1 LGGSG
6 ASATIS
12 GRESP
17 AARGVCVNDYEMVYV
32 LSPRLSSDEG
42 EQASKW
48 VEGVIRESG
57 GEVLSMDLWGRR
69 RLAYPIKHQFE
80 GTYVYTT
87 FRIEPSATVR
97 IESQLGLS
105 EDVLRHLIIRGIVE
119 GGKPEAQSAR
129 LMAANRPPV
138 TPPPP
143 AVAEA
148 PATGEA
154 APAEAA
160 PAEAAPAEAAPAEAA
175 TPPAEEGATE
185 AAPEASSEAT
195 DATAEVEATDAT
207 APAEPEPARAE

>member
-1 LGGSG
+1 
-6 ASATIS
+6 
-12 GRESP
+12 
-17 AARGVCVNDYEMVYV
+17 VNDYEMVYV

-87 FRIEPSATVR
+87 FRIEPTSTVR

-105 EDVLRHLIIRGIVE
+105 EDVLRHLIIRGIIE

-143 AVAEA
+143 AVTEA
-148 PATGEA
+148 SATGEA
-154 APAEAA
+154 A
-160 PAEAAPAEAAPAEAA
+160 AEAA
-175 TPPAEEGATE
+175 TEPADAASEAAPVEAATPTAEEGATE
-185 AAPEASSEAT
+185 AAPEASAAAT
-195 DATAEVEATDAT
+195 EPTAEVEATDTAT
-207 APAEPEPARAE
+207 PAEPEPARAE

>member
-1 LGGSG
+1 
-6 ASATIS
+6 
-12 GRESP
+12 
-17 AARGVCVNDYEMVYV
+17 MVYV
-32 LSPRLSSDEG
+32 LSPRLSSEEG
-42 EQASKW
+42 ERASKW
-48 VEGVIRESG
+48 VEGLIRESG
-57 GEVLSMDLWGRR
+57 GEPLSMDLWGRR
-69 RLAYPIKHQFE
+69 RLAYPIKHQLE

-87 FRIEPSATVR
+87 FRLDPSATVR

-138 TPPPP
+138 VSPPP

-148 PATGEA
+148 SATGEVAGEPADAASEAAPAEAAAPSAEEGASEA

-160 PAEAAPAEAAPAEAA
+160 PPS
-175 TPPAEEGATE
+175 AEEGATE
-185 AAPEASSEAT
+185 AAPEASSEAAE
-195 DATAEVEATDAT
+195 ATADVEATDAA